1 MVQVKYFVCKEVSP
15 FCPVSK
21 TTLGYY
27 PNLGANVFFCVGFAI
42 CALWTLTVGVW
53 KRTWSFGITVAAGFA
68 LEAIGYIGRII
79 MHHNPWS
86 STGFKIQIVCIILA
100 PTLICAGIYLTLKH
114 VARTVGPDL
123 SRLKPRFY
131 TWIFIPFDV
140 FCLCLQAIGG
150 GVDAAGSS
158 ADNVNEHELKVGNDI
173 IIAGIVLQVVNLAVF
188 GLLSLDFFWHARRHF
203 SSGDHS
209 SPEAK
214 VWHSKR
220 FRIFCTAVA
229 CAYTGILIRC
239 IYRIAE
245 MSGGWGNPIMRNEVL
260 FIVLEGVMVLYPAF
274 ILTIFAP
281 GFFFPEMAN
290 SSSSS
295 RSGRKISSSSA
306 VEAAEAEAGM
316 NAEKEYKTVTPDEEG
331 GVLVRDG
338 EGHTSTTTA

>member
-1 MVQVKYFVCKEVSP
+1 MPRFTCTEVTP
-15 FCPVSK
+15 LCPVSK

-27 PNLGANVFFCVGFAI
+27 PNLGANAFFCAGFAV

-53 KRTWSFGITVAAGFA
+53 KHTSTYMMIMIADDDDA
-68 LEAIGYIGRII
+68 GYIGRI
-79 MHHNPWS
+79 MLHHNPWS
-86 STGFKIQIVCIILA
+86 SNGFKIQIVCIILA

-131 TWIFIPFDV
+131 TWLFIPFDV

-150 GVDAAGSS
+150 GVDAAASS
-158 ADNVNEHELKVGNDI
+158 SGNINENQLRVGNDI

-188 GLLSLDFFWHARRHF
+188 GLLSVDFFWRAKSHFRRNSC
-203 SSGDHS
+203 SST
-209 SPEAK
+209 SPGAEI
-214 VWHSKR
+214 WHSKR
-220 FRIFCTAVA
+220 FRIFCTAVTG
-229 CAYTGILIRC
+229 AYTGILIRC

-245 MSGGWGNPIMRNEVL
+245 MSGGWGNPVMRNEVL

-290 SSSSS
+290 NNNTSASNYSSSSSS
-295 RSGRKISSSSA
+295 RITAGPD
-306 VEAAEAEAGM
+306 AE
-316 NAEKEYKTVTPDEEG
+316 EKEEKDAPGTVT
-331 GVLVRDG
+331 
-338 EGHTSTTTA
+338 A